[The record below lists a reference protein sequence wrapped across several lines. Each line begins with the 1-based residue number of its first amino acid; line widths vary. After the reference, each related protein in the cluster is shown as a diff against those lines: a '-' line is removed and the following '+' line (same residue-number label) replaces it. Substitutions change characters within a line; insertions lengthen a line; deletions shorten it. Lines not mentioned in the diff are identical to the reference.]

1 MQEENLN
8 SELNEVY
15 SLNKEKEKANSEL
28 LLLQNLNS
36 KLEEKN
42 KELLSQNFDLLK
54 TENSLKEK
62 IDFLET
68 ELSDFKKENKK
79 FSEKLKMRER
89 DYNSLIDIKSE
100 LQSENKILNKQIS
113 DTKKESIKNQTSEL
127 IELSEKLVKLDSL
140 NITYKNKI
148 DELEKILHQ
157 ILTKNPNINTPP
169 LSSHSEKIRSKQLQ
183 QQSQAQPNF
192 FNATKINNDSKKF
205 NREFLVSN

>member
-1 MQEENLN
+1 
-8 SELNEVY
+8 
-15 SLNKEKEKANSEL
+15 
-28 LLLQNLNS
+28 LLQNLNS

-100 LQSENKILNKQIS
+100 L
-113 DTKKESIKNQTSEL
+113 
-127 IELSEKLVKLDSL
+127 
-140 NITYKNKI
+140 
-148 DELEKILHQ
+148 
-157 ILTKNPNINTPP
+157 
-169 LSSHSEKIRSKQLQ
+169 
-183 QQSQAQPNF
+183 
-192 FNATKINNDSKKF
+192 
-205 NREFLVSN
+205 